1 MFGQL
6 SAHFR
11 RIVERW
17 RAVCAKVSSRRC
29 ISALATI
36 RSGRNVIHIE
46 ESRMKNPA
54 RLTGAIAV
62 ALGGLCM
69 GAAPIANADI
79 ADDAYL
85 HALTQNGITWA
96 NGSDSTMISV
106 GHAVCQDWSGGNT
119 LDQTVTDVR
128 KALGLSD
135 GGTGT
140 VIGAATAAYCPQYQS
155 KLPT

>member
-1 MFGQL
+1 
-6 SAHFR
+6 
-11 RIVERW
+11 
-17 RAVCAKVSSRRC
+17 
-29 ISALATI
+29 
-36 RSGRNVIHIE
+36 
-46 ESRMKNPA
+46 MKNRA
-54 RLTGAIAV
+54 RLTGSVAAV
-62 ALGGLCM
+62 LGGFCVI
-69 GAAPIANADI
+69 AAPIATADI

-85 HALTQNGITWA
+85 HALTSNGITWQ
-96 NGSDSTMISV
+96 NGSDSTMIAV
-106 GHAVCQDWSGGNT
+106 GHAVCQDWAGGNT